1 MAQDSIISG
10 LFGLTPEMYKRSQA
24 EEDQAKAIEFARLS
38 PLQQASAGF
47 YSAGM
52 GLGRG
57 IGTLLGAEDP
67 QLQMIAQQQQILKN
81 VDMNDPES
89 MAQAARVA
97 SASGNARLAAAL
109 AERSNAMLS
118 NIAQRRASEAQTS
131 LAAGRLTTLE
141 QQQQKEDQLQK
152 ALADLPADASDQQLQ
167 NVLRRFG
174 DSKTVLQS
182 LERKSQMQLQTE
194 ARAELERE
202 RAQRREEEKAKDREF
217 KLLLASLASQQRNA
231 TTDLQRQILQ
241 GKIDDAQ
248 AKRDEKIEKQLASA
262 EGVASGTQV
271 VLTKIDEAEKL
282 LGRTTT
288 GVGSYLSVIPG
299 SDARALSSALATIK
313 ARLGFD
319 QLQQMRN
326 ASPTGGALG
335 QVAVK
340 ELEALQA
347 ALASLDQGLDQKTL
361 KNNLEQI
368 KTSYTNWRDAAL
380 GKVGKKSERESPAPQ
395 TSTAT
400 QPKPT
405 KRFNPETGR
414 LEDI

>member
-1 MAQDSIISG
+1 MAKDSIVGG
-10 LFGLTPEMYKRSQA
+10 LFGLTPEMYQRSQQD
-24 EEDQAKAIEFARLS
+24 EDQQEAMQFARLS

-47 YSAGM
+47 YSAGR

-67 QLQMIAQQQQILKN
+67 QLQMIAQQQQILRN
-81 VDMNDPES
+81 VDPNDPES
-89 MAQAARVA
+89 LAQAARVA
-97 SASGNARLAAAL
+97 ATSGNAQLAAAL
-109 AERSNAMLS
+109 SQRSNAMLS
-118 NIAQRRASEAQTS
+118 SVAQRRASEAQTS
-131 LAAGRLTTLE
+131 LAAGKLTILE
-141 QQQQKEDQLQK
+141 QQQQREDQLQQE
-152 ALADLPADASDQQLQ
+152 LAKLPSDASEQQLQ
-167 NVLRRFG
+167 NVLRRYG

-182 LERKSQMQLQTE
+182 LERKSQMQLQAE
-194 ARAELERE
+194 ARAELEKE
-202 RAQRREEEKAKDREF
+202 RAQRREEERAKDREF
-217 KLLLASLASQQRNA
+217 KLLLTSLTAQQKNA

-288 GVGSYLSVIPG
+288 GVGSYLSFIPG
-299 SDARALSSALATIK
+299 SDARSLSSALSTIK

-361 KNNLEQI
+361 KTNLDQI
-368 KTSYTNWRDAAL
+368 KTSYTNWRNAAL
-380 GKVGKKSERESPAPQ
+380 GKIDKKQQPKTQPQ
-395 TSTAT
+395 SSAT
-400 QPKPT
+400 QPREVNWSDMPS
-405 KRFNPETGR
+405 EGGR
-414 LEDI
+414 

>member
-1 MAQDSIISG
+1 MAQDSIVGG
-10 LFGLTPEMYKRSQA
+10 LFGLTPEMYQRSQQA
-24 EEDQAKAIEFARLS
+24 ADQQEAMQFAQLS
-38 PLQQASAGF
+38 PFQQASAGF
-47 YSAGM
+47 YSAGR

-67 QLQMIAQQQQILKN
+67 QLQMIAQQQQILRN
-81 VDMNDPES
+81 VDPNDPES
-89 MAQAARVA
+89 LAQAARVA
-97 SASGNARLAAAL
+97 ATSGNAQLAAAL
-109 AERSNAMLS
+109 SQRSNAMLS
-118 NIAQRRASEAQTS
+118 SVAQRRASEAQTS
-131 LAAGRLTTLE
+131 LAAGKLTILE
-141 QQQQKEDQLQK
+141 QQQQREDQLQQE
-152 ALADLPADASDQQLQ
+152 LAKLPSDASEQQLQ
-167 NVLRRFG
+167 NVLRRYG

-182 LERKSQMQLQTE
+182 LERKSQMQLQAE
-194 ARAELERE
+194 ARAELEKE
-202 RAQRREEEKAKDREF
+202 RAQRREEERAKDREF
-217 KLLLASLASQQRNA
+217 KLLLTSLTAQQKNA

-299 SDARALSSALATIK
+299 SDARALASALSTIK

-361 KNNLEQI
+361 KTNLDQI
-368 KTSYTNWRDAAL
+368 KTSYTNWRNAAF
-380 GKVGKKSERESPAPQ
+380 GKIDKKQQPKTPPQ
-395 TSTAT
+395 SSAT
-400 QPKPT
+400 QPREVNWSDMPS
-405 KRFNPETGR
+405 EGGR
-414 LEDI
+414 

>member
-1 MAQDSIISG
+1 MAQDSIVGG
-10 LFGLTPEMYKRSQA
+10 LFGLTPEMYQRSQQA
-24 EEDQAKAIEFARLS
+24 ADQQEAMQFAQLS
-38 PLQQASAGF
+38 PFQQASAGF
-47 YSAGM
+47 YSAGR

-67 QLQMIAQQQQILKN
+67 QLQMIAQQQQILRN
-81 VDMNDPES
+81 VDPNDPES
-89 MAQAARVA
+89 LAQAARVA
-97 SASGNARLAAAL
+97 ATSGNAQLAAAL
-109 AERSNAMLS
+109 SQRSNAMLS
-118 NIAQRRASEAQTS
+118 SVAQRRASEAQTS
-131 LAAGRLTTLE
+131 LAAGKLTILE
-141 QQQQKEDQLQK
+141 QQQQREDQLQQE
-152 ALADLPADASDQQLQ
+152 LAKLPSDASEQQLQ
-167 NVLRRFG
+167 NVLRRYG

-182 LERKSQMQLQTE
+182 LERKSQMQLQAE
-194 ARAELERE
+194 ARAELEKE
-202 RAQRREEEKAKDREF
+202 RAQRREEERAKDRELE
-217 KLLLASLASQQRNA
+217 LLLTSLTAQQKNA

-299 SDARALSSALATIK
+299 SDARALASALSTIK

-361 KNNLEQI
+361 KTNLDQI
-368 KTSYTNWRDAAL
+368 KTSYTNWRNAAF
-380 GKVGKKSERESPAPQ
+380 GKIDKKQQPKTPPQ
-395 TSTAT
+395 SSAT
-400 QPKPT
+400 QPREVNWSDMPS
-405 KRFNPETGR
+405 EGGR
-414 LEDI
+414 